1 MIKSFAFLAS
11 LLILM
16 VFAMGVHSILFPYDK
31 MSDSMQTL
39 SKFTHMT
46 SLSHSV
52 AYDEASFNA
61 IYPDMPSLGRMDF
74 VYDK

>member
-1 MIKSFAFLAS
+1 MV
-11 LLILM
+11 LI
-16 VFAMGVHSILFPYDK
+16 MGLHMLSFPYDK

-39 SKFTHMT
+39 SKFIHMT